1 MTDGHLTSDGHFAKP
16 LPREATRS
24 RIAVTRDELEAWGT
38 SFGRAARPPLVVTLA
53 GELGAGKTTLAQA
66 ICRGFG
72 VTDEVTSPTYALVHE
87 YRAPNGRVYHLDLYR
102 LKHEDELTN
111 LGWDDLLAA
120 EDALVL
126 VEWPERA
133 GSRLPPHVPI
143 DLEYAPGDDGR
154 RVLLAG

>member
-1 MTDGHLTSDGHFAKP
+1 
-16 LPREATRS
+16 
-24 RIAVTRDELEAWGT
+24 
-38 SFGRAARPPLVVTLA
+38 
-53 GELGAGKTTLAQA
+53 
-66 ICRGFG
+66 
-72 VTDEVTSPTYALVHE
+72 VHE
-87 YRAPNGRVYHLDLYR
+87 YRARNGRVYHLDLYR